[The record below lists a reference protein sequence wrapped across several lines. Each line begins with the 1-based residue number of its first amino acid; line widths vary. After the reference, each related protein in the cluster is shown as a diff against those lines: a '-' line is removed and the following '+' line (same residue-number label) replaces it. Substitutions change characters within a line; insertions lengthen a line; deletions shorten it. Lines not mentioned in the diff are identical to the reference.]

1 MSAFVSHD
9 GDGTEVYVSTAT
21 AKVTKIEERTSS
33 VNVHLEASYLKHPLN
48 GWLNSNEEVLQV
60 LRDSLENGKEVEVRI
75 EAQRK
80 PKVDKSI
87 PIQEIRDGKD
97 AKTDIIKKIACVNGV
112 FTSEALT
119 NPDDDP
125 DTGKA
130 KSALGRS
137 GGAPKAAGG
146 NNGGP
151 SADKG
156 TVLGLLRNLSTSRD
170 VTESI
175 LDALKAQALIAGA
188 TVQEIVEASAV
199 PEQEAPAQQNGFAR
213 EAPPF
218 KEYNAD
224 GRLNLGGAS
233 VAAGVGVFNYVFEKM
248 AKTFEAEPDIDTVE
262 YLSALILSIADVLQ
276 VGAYGKGF
284 RVDRTAGS
292 HTRARAS
299 LFTVI
304 DINPLPVAANGK
316 VASPDVVNA
325 WVKKVGAVT
334 RLNLATGITA
344 SQQFP
349 SVKTLLD
356 FLSNDGGAKEQAPQA
371 AESASK
377 PVGSEQITSAPQTVS
392 KPVEATTEA
401 PKPVEKNTGSTA
413 DVAYPETA
421 TKPTTD
427 VAYPNTVNKPTTD
440 VAYPDTVVE
449 PTYDVAPVA
458 ETKAAPKATSPA
470 PENES
475 TPDDGLIRFEQKLLP
490 PGAINASNAP
500 SEEILE
506 QFKEFV
512 IEETG
517 LKTKA
522 EQAKVGRLLSYT
534 FGRAYNKASNIP
546 EDDLADFLDFYV
558 STGVENFKA
567 VLESM

>member
-21 AKVTKIEERTSS
+21 AKVTEIEERTSS
-33 VNVHLEASYLKHPLN
+33 VNVKLKAAYLDHPLN
-48 GWLNSNEEVLQV
+48 GWLNSNEEVLEV
-60 LRDSLENGKEVEVRI
+60 LRNSLETGKDVEVRI

-87 PIQEIRDGKD
+87 PIQEIRDGKT
-97 AKTDIIKKIACVNGV
+97 AKTDIIKKIASVNGV

-130 KSALGRS
+130 KSALGRTSAPQTTS
-137 GGAPKAAGG
+137 GNA
-146 NNGGP
+146 GGP

-156 TVLGLLRNLSTSRD
+156 TVLGLLKNLSTSRD

-188 TVQEIVEASAV
+188 TVQEIVEASSVNA
-199 PEQEAPAQQNGFAR
+199 QEAPALQNGFAR
-213 EAPPF
+213 EAPAF
-218 KEYNAD
+218 KEYNGD

-248 AKTFEAEPDIDTVE
+248 AKTFESDPDIDTVE
-262 YLSALILSIADVLQ
+262 YLSALVLSIADVLQ

-284 RVDRTAGS
+284 RVDRAAGS
-292 HTRARAS
+292 HTRVRAT

-304 DINPLPVAANGK
+304 DINPFPVTANGK
-316 VASPDVVNA
+316 VASPDDVNA
-325 WVKKVGAVT
+325 WVKKVGAIA
-334 RLNLATGITA
+334 RLNLTTGITA

-356 FLSNDGGAKEQAPQA
+356 FLSEDGAVKKASAE

-377 PVGSEQITSAPQTVS
+377 PVGSEQVTSAPQTVS
-392 KPVEATTEA
+392 KPVETPTVAPEPVAKPAVEEKAVVPAVTE
-401 PKPVEKNTGSTA
+401 TH
-413 DVAYPETA
+413 
-421 TKPTTD
+421 
-427 VAYPNTVNKPTTD
+427 
-440 VAYPDTVVE
+440 
-449 PTYDVAPVA
+449 DVAPVA
-458 ETKAAPKATSPA
+458 ETKVETPATR
-470 PENES
+470 PETKEE
-475 TPDDGLIRFEQKLLP
+475 TPVDDGLIRFEQKMLP

-558 STGVENFKA
+558 STGVDNFKA
-567 VLESM
+567 VLASM

>member
-1 MSAFVSHD
+1 MSAFVSYD

-137 GGAPKAAGG
+137 GTPKAAGG
-146 NNGGP
+146 NNAGP

-156 TVLGLLRNLSTSRD
+156 TVLGLLKNLSTSRD

-188 TVQEIVEASAV
+188 TVQEIVEASTV

-224 GRLNLGGAS
+224 GRLNLGGPS
-233 VAAGVGVFNYVFEKM
+233 VAAGVGVFNYVFEKI

-356 FLSNDGGAKEQAPQA
+356 FLSNDEGTKGQAPQA
-371 AESASK
+371 AESVSK

-392 KPVEATTEA
+392 KPVETGTEA
-401 PKPVEKNTGSTA
+401 PKPVVEPVEEVKTEPVS
-413 DVAYPETA
+413 V
-421 TKPTTD
+421 TD
-427 VAYPNTVNKPTTD
+427 THP
-440 VAYPDTVVE
+440 VVE
-449 PTYDVAPVA
+449 VKEEAPVA
-458 ETKAAPKATSPA
+458 EPKASARPA
-470 PENES
+470 EKEELPIN
-475 TPDDGLIRFEQKLLP
+475 DGLIRFEQKMLP

-567 VLESM
+567 VLASM

>member
-1 MSAFVSHD
+1 MSAFVSYD

-48 GWLNSNEEVLQV
+48 GWLNSNEEVLAV
-60 LRDSLENGKEVEVRI
+60 LRDSYENGKEVEVRI

-80 PKVDKSI
+80 PKVDKTI
-87 PIQEIRDGKD
+87 PIQEIRDGKN

-125 DTGKA
+125 DTGRA
-130 KSALGRS
+130 KSALGRAS
-137 GGAPKAAGG
+137 APAPTGGK
-146 NNGGP
+146 NGGV
-151 SADKG
+151 SLDKEQ
-156 TVLGLLRNLSTSRD
+156 VLGLLKNLSTSRD

-188 TVQEIVEASAV
+188 TVQEMVEAGSV
-199 PEQEAPAQQNGFAR
+199 SVQEPPALQNGFAR
-213 EAPPF
+213 EAPAF

-224 GRLNLGGAS
+224 GRLNLGGPS
-233 VAAGVGVFNYVFEKM
+233 VAAGVGVFNYVFEKV
-248 AKTFEAEPDIDTVE
+248 AKTFESEPDIDTVE

-276 VGAYGKGF
+276 TGAYGKGF

-292 HTRARAS
+292 HTRARAT
-299 LFTVI
+299 LFNVI

-316 VASPDVVNA
+316 VASADVVNA
-325 WVKKVGAVT
+325 WVKKVGAIA
-334 RLNLATGITA
+334 RLNLTTGITA

-349 SVKTLLD
+349 TVKTLLD
-356 FLSNDGGAKEQAPQA
+356 FISVDGVAKEAVSTAPESDSKA
-371 AESASK
+371 VGAEQ
-377 PVGSEQITSAPQTVS
+377 VTSAPQTVS
-392 KPVEATTEA
+392 KPVKTTTEA
-401 PKPVEKNTGSTA
+401 SKPVVEPTVVTPASTETQDVA
-413 DVAYPETA
+413 YPDTENKETQDVAYPETVI
-421 TKPTTD
+421 KP
-427 VAYPNTVNKPTTD
+427 A
-440 VAYPDTVVE
+440 
-449 PTYDVAPVA
+449 YDVTPAT
-458 ETKAAPKATSPA
+458 ETKSAPQSVATPA
-470 PENES
+470 TEKET

-490 PGAINASNAP
+490 PGAINSSNAP
-500 SEEILE
+500 DEDLLN

-522 EQAKVGRLLSYT
+522 EQAQVGRLLSYT

-567 VLESM
+567 VLASL

>member
-137 GGAPKAAGG
+137 GAPKAAGG
-146 NNGGP
+146 NNAGP

-188 TVQEIVEASAV
+188 TVQEIVEASTV

-224 GRLNLGGAS
+224 GRLNLGGPS
-233 VAAGVGVFNYVFEKM
+233 VAAGVGVFNYVFEKI

-356 FLSNDGGAKEQAPQA
+356 FLSNDEGTKGQAPQA
-371 AESASK
+371 AESVSK

-392 KPVEATTEA
+392 KPVETGTEA
-401 PKPVEKNTGSTA
+401 PKPVVEPVEEVKPEPASVEET
-413 DVAYPETA
+413 YP
-421 TKPTTD
+421 
-427 VAYPNTVNKPTTD
+427 
-440 VAYPDTVVE
+440 VVE
-449 PTYDVAPVA
+449 VKEEAPVA
-458 ETKAAPKATSPA
+458 EPKASARAAEKEELPI
-470 PENES
+470 N
-475 TPDDGLIRFEQKLLP
+475 DGLIRFEQKMLP

-567 VLESM
+567 VLASM

>member
-48 GWLNSNEEVLQV
+48 GWLNSNEEVLDV
-60 LRDSLENGKEVEVRI
+60 LRNSLETGKEVEVRI

-80 PKVDKSI
+80 PKVDKTT

-97 AKTDIIKKIACVNGV
+97 AKTDIIKKIASVNGV

-125 DTGKA
+125 DTGRA
-130 KSALGRS
+130 KSALGRTS
-137 GGAPKAAGG
+137 APQATGG

-151 SADKG
+151 SADKA
-156 TVLGLLRNLSTSRD
+156 TVLGLLKNLSTSRD
-170 VTESI
+170 VTESV

-188 TVQEIVEASAV
+188 SVQEIVEASSVNA
-199 PEQEAPAQQNGFAR
+199 QEAPTLQNGFAR
-213 EAPPF
+213 EAPAF
-218 KEYNAD
+218 KEYNGD

-233 VAAGVGVFNYVFEKM
+233 VAAGVGVFNYVFEKI
-248 AKTFEAEPDIDTVE
+248 AKTFESDPDIDTVE
-262 YLSALILSIADVLQ
+262 YLSALVLSIADVLQ
-276 VGAYGKGF
+276 TGAYGKGF

-292 HTRARAS
+292 HTRARAT
-299 LFTVI
+299 LFTVM
-304 DINPLPVAANGK
+304 DINPFPVTANGK

-325 WVKKVGAVT
+325 WVKKVGAIA
-334 RLNLATGITA
+334 RLNLTAGITA

-356 FLSNDGGAKEQAPQA
+356 FLSEDGVVKESSAE

-377 PVGSEQITSAPQTVS
+377 PVGAERVTSAPQTVS
-392 KPVEATTEA
+392 KPVETPTVAPEPIEQPVVEEKVVAPASTE
-401 PKPVEKNTGSTA
+401 TH
-413 DVAYPETA
+413 
-421 TKPTTD
+421 
-427 VAYPNTVNKPTTD
+427 D
-440 VAYPDTVVE
+440 VAYPDTVIKEV
-449 PTYDVAPVA
+449 YDVAPVA
-458 ETKAAPKATSPA
+458 ETKAEVSATRPA
-470 PENES
+470 VKEE
-475 TPDDGLIRFEQKLLP
+475 TPVDDGLIRFEQKMLP

-558 STGVENFKA
+558 STGVDNFKA
-567 VLESM
+567 VLASM

>member
-48 GWLNSNEEVLQV
+48 GWLNSNEEVLDV
-60 LRDSLENGKEVEVRI
+60 LRNSLESGKEVEVRI

-80 PKVDKSI
+80 PKVDKAT

-97 AKTDIIKKIACVNGV
+97 AKTDIIKKIASVNGV

-130 KSALGRS
+130 KSALGRTS
-137 GGAPKAAGG
+137 APKSTGGNAGG
-146 NNGGP
+146 P
-151 SADKG
+151 TADKG
-156 TVLGLLRNLSTSRD
+156 TVLGLLKNLSTSRD

-188 TVQEIVEASAV
+188 TVQEIVEASSVSA
-199 PEQEAPAQQNGFAR
+199 QEAPALQNGFAR
-213 EAPPF
+213 EAPAF

-233 VAAGVGVFNYVFEKM
+233 VAAGVGVFNYVFEKV
-248 AKTFEAEPDIDTVE
+248 AKTFESDPDIDTVE
-262 YLSALILSIADVLQ
+262 YLSALILSIADVIQ
-276 VGAYGKGF
+276 TGAYGKGF

-292 HTRARAS
+292 HTRVRAT

-325 WVKKVGAVT
+325 WVKKVGAIA
-334 RLNLATGITA
+334 RLNLTTGINA

-356 FLSNDGGAKEQAPQA
+356 FISVDGEAKKETSEAS
-371 AESASK
+371 ESASK
-377 PVGSEQITSAPQTVS
+377 PVGSEQVTSAPQTVS
-392 KPVEATTEA
+392 KPVEEPTVAPEA
-401 PKPVEKNTGSTA
+401 PVTPAVEEVKP
-413 DVAYPETA
+413 
-421 TKPTTD
+421 
-427 VAYPNTVNKPTTD
+427 
-440 VAYPDTVVE
+440 E
-449 PTYDVAPVA
+449 PAPVA
-458 ETKAAPKATSPA
+458 EEKVETPVVTPEKTETSV
-470 PENES
+470 PE
-475 TPDDGLIRFEQKLLP
+475 DGLIRFEQKMLP

-522 EQAKVGRLLSYT
+522 EQAKVGRLLSHT

-558 STGVENFKA
+558 STGVENFRA
-567 VLESM
+567 VLASM

>member
-9 GDGTEVYVSTAT
+9 GDGTEVYVSTAR
-21 AKVTKIEERTSS
+21 AKVTEIDERTSS
-33 VNVHLEASYLKHPLN
+33 ANIKLEASYLQHPLN
-48 GWLNSNEEVLQV
+48 GWLNSTEEVMTV
-60 LRDSLENGKEVEVRI
+60 LRKALETGEEVEVRI

-80 PKVDKSI
+80 PKVDKTL
-87 PIQEIRDGKD
+87 PIQEIRDGKT
-97 AKTDIIKKIACVNGV
+97 AKTDIIKKIASVNGV

-130 KSALGRS
+130 KSALGRTS
-137 GGAPKAAGG
+137 APASNGG
-146 NNGGP
+146 NAAPAGAGK
-151 SADKG
+151 D
-156 TVLGLLRNLSTSRD
+156 TVLGLLKNLSTSRD
-170 VTESI
+170 VTESV

-188 TVQEIVEASAV
+188 TVQEIVEASSV
-199 PEQEAPAQQNGFAR
+199 NTQEAPAMQNGFAR

-218 KEYNAD
+218 KEYNGD

-233 VAAGVGVFNYVFEKM
+233 VAAGVGVFNYVFEKV
-248 AKTFEAEPDIDTVE
+248 AKTFEADPDIDTVE
-262 YLSALILSIADVLQ
+262 YLSALILSIADVIQ

-284 RVDRTAGS
+284 RIDRTAGS
-292 HTRARAS
+292 HTRVRAT
-299 LFTVI
+299 LFNVI

-316 VASPDVVNA
+316 VASPEVVNA

-334 RLNLATGITA
+334 RLNLTTGITA

-349 SVKTLLD
+349 TVKTLLD
-356 FLSNDGGAKEQAPQA
+356 FISVDGGLKEAAPVA
-371 AESASK
+371 PASDSK
-377 PVGSEQITSAPQTVS
+377 PVENERVTSAPQTVS
-392 KPVEATTEA
+392 KPA
-401 PKPVEKNTGSTA
+401 
-413 DVAYPETA
+413 ET
-421 TKPTTD
+421 PTT
-427 VAYPNTVNKPTTD
+427 APEP
-440 VAYPDTVVE
+440 VVE
-449 PTYDVAPVA
+449 PTVESIAPEPAPVVEPTHDVAPVA
-458 ETKAAPKATSPA
+458 ETKVAAPVTRPVAK
-470 PENES
+470 EE
-475 TPDDGLIRFEQKLLP
+475 TPIDDGLIRFEQKMLP
-490 PGAINASNAP
+490 PGAISAANAP
-500 SEEILE
+500 SEEILG

-567 VLESM
+567 VLEAM

>member
-48 GWLNSNEEVLQV
+48 GWLNSNEEVLDV
-60 LRDSLENGKEVEVRI
+60 LRNSLETGKEVEIRI

-80 PKVDKSI
+80 PKVDKTT
-87 PIQEIRDGKD
+87 PIQEIRDGKN
-97 AKTDIIKKIACVNGV
+97 AKTDIIKKIASVNGV

-130 KSALGRS
+130 KSALGRTS
-137 GGAPKAAGG
+137 APQATGG
-146 NNGGP
+146 NAGGP

-156 TVLGLLRNLSTSRD
+156 TVLGLLKNLSTSRD

-188 TVQEIVEASAV
+188 TVQEIVEASSVNA
-199 PEQEAPAQQNGFAR
+199 QEAPALQNGFAR
-213 EAPPF
+213 EAPAF
-218 KEYNAD
+218 KEYNGD

-248 AKTFEAEPDIDTVE
+248 AKTFESDPDIDTVE
-262 YLSALILSIADVLQ
+262 YLSALVLSIADVLQ

-284 RVDRTAGS
+284 RVDRAAGS
-292 HTRARAS
+292 HTRVRAT

-304 DINPLPVAANGK
+304 DINPFPVTANGK
-316 VASPDVVNA
+316 VASPDDVNA
-325 WVKKVGAVT
+325 WVKKVGAIA
-334 RLNLATGITA
+334 RLNLTTGITA

-356 FLSNDGGAKEQAPQA
+356 FLSEDGAVKKASVE

-377 PVGSEQITSAPQTVS
+377 PVGSEQVTSAPQTVS
-392 KPVEATTEA
+392 KPVETPTVAPEPIVKPAVEEKAVTPASTE
-401 PKPVEKNTGSTA
+401 TH
-413 DVAYPETA
+413 
-421 TKPTTD
+421 
-427 VAYPNTVNKPTTD
+427 D
-440 VAYPDTVVE
+440 VAYPDTVIKE
-449 PTYDVAPVA
+449 AYDVAPVA
-458 ETKAAPKATSPA
+458 ETKVETPATR
-470 PENES
+470 PEAKEE
-475 TPDDGLIRFEQKLLP
+475 TPVDDGLIRFEQKMLP

-558 STGVENFKA
+558 STGVDNFKA
-567 VLESM
+567 VLASM

>member
-1 MSAFVSHD
+1 MSAFVSYD

-48 GWLNSNEEVLQV
+48 GWLNSNEEVLDV
-60 LRDSLENGKEVEVRI
+60 LRNSLETGKEVEVRI

-80 PKVDKSI
+80 PKVDKTT
-87 PIQEIRDGKD
+87 PIQEIRDGKN
-97 AKTDIIKKIACVNGV
+97 AKTDIIKKIASVNGV

-130 KSALGRS
+130 KSALGRTS
-137 GGAPKAAGG
+137 APQTTGG
-146 NNGGP
+146 NTGGP

-156 TVLGLLRNLSTSRD
+156 TVLGLLKNLSTSRD
-170 VTESI
+170 VTESV
-175 LDALKAQALIAGA
+175 LDALKAQALISGA
-188 TVQEIVEASAV
+188 TVQEIVEASSV
-199 PEQEAPAQQNGFAR
+199 SVQEAPALQNGFAR

-224 GRLNLGGAS
+224 GRLNLGGPS
-233 VAAGVGVFNYVFEKM
+233 VASGVGVFNYVFEKI
-248 AKTFEAEPDIDTVE
+248 AKTFEADPDIDTVE

-276 VGAYGKGF
+276 TGAYGKGF

-292 HTRARAS
+292 HTRARAT

-325 WVKKVGAVT
+325 WVKKVGAIA
-334 RLNLATGITA
+334 RLNLTTGINA

-349 SVKTLLD
+349 TVKTLLD
-356 FLSNDGGAKEQAPQA
+356 FISVDGGAKGEAPQTP
-371 AESASK
+371 ESDSK
-377 PVGSEQITSAPQTVS
+377 AVGSEQVTSAPQT
-392 KPVEATTEA
+392 A
-401 PKPVEKNTGSTA
+401 PKPVETPT
-413 DVAYPETA
+413 VAPEPVET
-421 TKPTTD
+421 P
-427 VAYPNTVNKPTTD
+427 VAKEVIPEP
-440 VAYPDTVVE
+440 APVVE
-449 PTYDVAPVA
+449 EKVETPVTAPEKV
-458 ETKAAPKATSPA
+458 ETKTPVEKD
-470 PENES
+470 S
-475 TPDDGLIRFEQKLLP
+475 TPDDGLIRFEQKMLP
-490 PGAINASNAP
+490 PGAINSSNAP
-500 SEEILE
+500 DEDLLN

-522 EQAKVGRLLSYT
+522 EQAQVGRLLSHT

-558 STGVENFKA
+558 STGVENFRA
-567 VLESM
+567 VLASL